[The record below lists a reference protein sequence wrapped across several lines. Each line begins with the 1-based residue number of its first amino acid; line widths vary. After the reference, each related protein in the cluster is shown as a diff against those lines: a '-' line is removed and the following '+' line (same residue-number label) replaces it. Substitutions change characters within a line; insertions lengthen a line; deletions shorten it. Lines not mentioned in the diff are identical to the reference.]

1 MESNSNPSNIIKVSA
16 PGKIH
21 LIGEHSVVYGKP
33 AILAAINLRF
43 TGRIY
48 SSKKKQIL
56 GIIQHDDAIEKFQIN
71 LEKLITKKF
80 ALSSIPNYT
89 IKFNNDLPIG
99 SGLGSSAAFCAVFT
113 SALLKFLNINFD
125 LKTLNQLVYEGEKIF
140 QGNPS
145 GGDNTVVVYGGL
157 IWFKKGEKH
166 NTISNKFALN
176 FLLIDSGRPHEN
188 TSEMVEHVSHFAKQ
202 NKLRFDEIISN
213 QESLTSQMKQ
223 ALSDNSKSQLFKIV
237 KLAETNLESLGVVGQ
252 TACAIIREIENLKGA
267 AKITGAGGIKKGSG
281 MILAFHQNINILI
294 EFAKKNNL
302 KYYSVQISETGVI

>member
-48 SSKKKQIL
+48 SSEKKQIL

-113 SALLKFLNINFD
+113 SALLKFLNVNCD
-125 LKTLNQLVYEGEKIF
+125 LETLNQLVYEGEKIF

-145 GGDNTVVVYGGL
+145 GGDNTIIVYGGL
-157 IWFKKGEKH
+157 IWFRKGEDYSR
-166 NTISNKFALN
+166 ISTKSALK
-176 FLLIDSGRPHEN
+176 FLLIDSGKPLEK
-188 TSEMVEHVSHFAKQ
+188 TSDMVEHVSNFAKQ
-202 NKLRFDEIISN
+202 NKHLFNKIINS
-213 QESLTSQMKQ
+213 QE
-223 ALSDNSKSQLFKIV
+223 ALAHQLKDALLNNTESQLFKII
-237 KLAETNLESLGVVGQ
+237 KQSESNLESLGVVSE
-252 TACAIIREIENLKGA
+252 TTRDIITKIENLKGA

-281 MILAFHQNINILI
+281 MILAFHKNINILI
-294 EFAKKNNL
+294 EFAKENNL
-302 KYYSVQISETGVI
+302 KYYSVQISETGII